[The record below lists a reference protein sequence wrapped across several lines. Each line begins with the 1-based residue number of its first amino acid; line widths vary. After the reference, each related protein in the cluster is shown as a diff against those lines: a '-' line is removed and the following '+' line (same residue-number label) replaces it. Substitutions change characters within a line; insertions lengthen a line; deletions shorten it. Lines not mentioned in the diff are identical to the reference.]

1 MMEVSELLAKKRLV
15 LLEAEEGP
23 CQVVIEPMCATPDGE
38 FIKLGGFYADQ
49 VRGWYRIDDVAKSVL
64 CVLKEFEEKPQEI
77 DTEERNRFWK
87 VIAGLWA
94 AGLAMLYGLGRW
106 IYLKDRRRDD

>member
-1 MMEVSELLAKKRLV
+1 M
-15 LLEAEEGP
+15 
-23 CQVVIEPMCATPDGE
+23 
-38 FIKLGGFYADQ
+38 
-49 VRGWYRIDDVAKSVL
+49 
-64 CVLKEFEEKPQEI
+64 EI

-94 AGLAMLYGLGRW
+94 AGLTMLYGLGRW